1 MKKKKKKKSHWLSNL
16 LIFLLFTVGAGV
28 LCYPTFSDMWNKYR
42 NAQLITHYTE
52 AIETLPEE
60 TYDEFWAE
68 AREYNA
74 QHTVNQIVDAF
85 GEEEGEADEEA
96 QAAFEYYHS
105 VLNPNGD
112 GLMGSID
119 IPKIGVKIA
128 IYHGLEE
135 SVLEKGCGHVQ
146 GTSLPI
152 GGAGTHAALAAHRG
166 LPSAKLFTDLDQIEE
181 GDIFI
186 LNILG
191 EKLAY
196 EVDQIK
202 TVLPYETEDIAI
214 VDGEDYVTLITCTPY
229 GVNSHRLLVR
239 GHRTEYV
246 EEIKELEKNSGN
258 VSDTIIE
265 QVAERSP
272 AELLEIALIVFG
284 ISVMIIFIVTRRKK
298 RKKEADK

>member
-1 MKKKKKKKSHWLSNL
+1 MKKKRKKKSHWLSNL
-16 LIFLLFTVGAGV
+16 LIFLLFVAGAGILV
-28 LCYPTFSDMWNKYR
+28 YPTFSDMWNKYR
-42 NAQLITHYTE
+42 NAQLITQYTE

-60 TYDEFWAE
+60 TYDEFWEE
-68 AREYNA
+68 ARAYNA
-74 QHTVNQIVDAF
+74 QHTVNEIVDAF
-85 GEEEGEADEEA
+85 EEEEGEADEET
-96 QAAFEYYHS
+96 QAVFAYYHS

-128 IYHGLEE
+128 IYHGLSEN
-135 SVLEKGCGHVQ
+135 VMEKGCGHVQ

-152 GGAGTHAALAAHRG
+152 GGSSTHAALAAHRG
-166 LPSAKLFTDLDQIEE
+166 LPSAKLFSDLDQIAE

-202 TVLPYETEDIAI
+202 TVLPEEIEDIAI
-214 VDGEDYVTLITCTPY
+214 VKGEDLVTLITCTPY

-246 EEIKELEKNSGN
+246 EEIEELEKNSGS
-258 VSDTIIE
+258 VSDKIIE
-265 QVAERSP
+265 QMAEQSP
-272 AELLEIALIVFG
+272 IKLLIIAVVVFI
-284 ISVMIIFIVTRRKK
+284 ISVMIIFVIIRR
-298 RKKEADK
+298 RTHKEADK